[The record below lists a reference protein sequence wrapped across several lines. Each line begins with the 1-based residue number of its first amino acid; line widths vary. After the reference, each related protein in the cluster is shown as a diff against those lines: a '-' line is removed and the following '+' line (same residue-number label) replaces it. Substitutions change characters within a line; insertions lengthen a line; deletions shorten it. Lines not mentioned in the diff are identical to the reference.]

1 MTSEF
6 YLNSVSVIKFFSTQA
21 HVCYYCVSNGGKN
34 ATREVAAYTLEV
46 ACCDL
51 SLFKTT
57 NYVKLSHMLGGV
69 GNKMRFTSITL
80 SLKPAC
86 KAVCYQSEIE
96 WGEVCNYIQSV
107 SDGTATSCDKS
118 LEITHLVPST
128 WTEIHL

>member
-1 MTSEF
+1 MF
-6 YLNSVSVIKFFSTQA
+6 
-21 HVCYYCVSNGGKN
+21 
-34 ATREVAAYTLEV
+34 
-46 ACCDL
+46 
-51 SLFKTT
+51 FKTT
-57 NYVKLSHMLGGV
+57 NYVKLYHMLGGV
-69 GNKMRFTSITL
+69 GNKMRFSSITL